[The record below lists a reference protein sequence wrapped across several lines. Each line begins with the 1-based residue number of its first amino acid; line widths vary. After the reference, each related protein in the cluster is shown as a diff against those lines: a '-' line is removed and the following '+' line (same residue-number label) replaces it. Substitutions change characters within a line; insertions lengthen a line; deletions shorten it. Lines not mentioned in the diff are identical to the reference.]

1 VDLKK
6 HSDRAGHCIIRD
18 RHGSSTY
25 LLRDLAAVLER
36 SRKYSFDK
44 MIYVVGGTDNT
55 LHFSRL
61 FKLLELMDMSD
72 LASKLDHVPFSEVS
86 QMSKKLGHGHMLSEI
101 LDQSQIAMQHS
112 LEANPEKAALL
123 GGTEEA
129 VAAIGITA
137 LLSQELSARKGNDH
151 AFDIDKMTS
160 FEAGTGPD
168 IEWRYAKLCSILKN
182 NPRHTNLSEEDYASF
197 EEEEQSNL
205 LRLLVQYPD
214 ITQTA
219 YKNLESATIMTYLIS
234 VADQLSTCLEE
245 DPDGENVTPA
255 QAMLYEATRIVLEN
269 GMKLLGIVPLTK

>member
-1 VDLKK
+1 
-6 HSDRAGHCIIRD
+6 
-18 RHGSSTY
+18 
-25 LLRDLAAVLER
+25 
-36 SRKYSFDK
+36 
-44 MIYVVGGTDNT
+44 MIYVVGADNT

-61 FKLLELMDMSD
+61 SKILELMDMSD
-72 LASKLDHVPFSEVS
+72 LVSRLEPVHFSEVS
-86 QMSKKLGHGHMLSEI
+86 QMSKKLGHGHLLSEI
-101 LDQSQIAMQHS
+101 LDQSHIAMQHS
-112 LEANPEKAALL
+112 LKANPEKAALL

-182 NPRHTNLSEEDYASF
+182 NPRHTDLSEEDYASF

-214 ITQTA
+214 ITQAA
-219 YKNLESATIMTYLIS
+219 YKNLESATIMTYIIT

-245 DPDGENVTPA
+245 DPEGNNVTPA
-255 QAMLYEATRIVLEN
+255 RAMLYEATRIVLEN
-269 GMKLLGIVPLTK
+269 GMKLLGIVPVTK